1 MTLYSHSMVF
11 GLQIIVNK
19 GFIFCA
25 KYIRNSILQLTEE
38 MYINFL
44 FSTTTE
50 YAEDNPVLL
59 GKISE
64 GLSI

>member
-1 MTLYSHSMVF
+1 MVTEDT
-11 GLQIIVNK
+11 
-19 GFIFCA
+19 
-25 KYIRNSILQLTEE
+25 KYIRNSILLLTDE

-44 FSTTTE
+44 FSITTE

>member
-1 MTLYSHSMVF
+1 M
-11 GLQIIVNK
+11 
-19 GFIFCA
+19 
-25 KYIRNSILQLTEE
+25 RNSILPLTDE
-38 MYINFL
+38 MYIDFL
-44 FSTTTE
+44 FFITTE